1 MRFYMKGNPSKQRL
15 FDFLQGDLESS
26 LEKLVK
32 VHESDWMQHLDQ
44 ALMMGE
50 TYDEEMQTI
59 GVPKPKKT
67 HLGER
72 FFKYKQQVNSLKETL
87 ERHFGTV
94 ISEIEAGLP
103 SVQVEESKEGDDDE
117 EDNFSKAT
125 TWTCIICTTQNPM
138 ANPRCSICRT
148 AAPVVDGKS
157 KAKK

>member
-1 MRFYMKGNPSKQRL
+1 
-15 FDFLQGDLESS
+15 
-26 LEKLVK
+26 
-32 VHESDWMQHLDQ
+32 
-44 ALMMGE
+44 MMGE

-148 AAPVVDGKS
+148 AAPVIDGKS